1 MRTLLKM
8 GMVVGAAAG
17 IAFGVAPTMM
27 PQPARA
33 DNVAVTFDP
42 NGVAF
47 AYTDGYW
54 DRDHHWHAWHAPT
67 DRRAYMK
74 DHHDHYYAWKHDRD
88 KDMGW
93 HERHY

>member
-1 MRTLLKM
+1 M
-8 GMVVGAAAG
+8 GMVIGAAAG
-17 IAFGVAPTMM
+17 IAYGASSIITAH
-27 PQPARA
+27 PARA
-33 DNVAVTFDP
+33 DNVTVAFNP

-54 DRDHHWHAWHAPT
+54 DHDHHWHAWRKHA
-67 DRRAYMK
+67 DREAYIK

-93 HERHY
+93 HEEH